1 MILFLSMKCHS
12 YILSLIF
19 KKLFFRLIFK
29 TILFFFH
36 VLMLY
41 IRILQLKWNI
51 EYSTVNLWMS
61 IDVLCARCRNQNA
74 LLFIEAKIMP
84 LFLSTCWMLNRKS
97 NMANYS
103 NGEGYFIHN
112 TGKWFET
119 YLTKINVN
127 KTWPILFYIIKHC
140 ELFLFRITRQLTM
153 LNLVWA

>member
-19 KKLFFRLIFK
+19 YKLFFRLIFK
-29 TILFFFH
+29 TILFFFSCFDVIYKNTSTKMEYRIINCKSLNVNRRVMRKMQKSKRVVIH
-36 VLMLY
+36 RSKDHATFFVYMLNAE
-41 IRILQLKWNI
+41 QKI
-51 EYSTVNLWMS
+51 EYGKLQQLGRV
-61 IDVLCARCRNQNA
+61 C
-74 LLFIEAKIMP
+74 
-84 LFLSTCWMLNRKS
+84 
-97 NMANYS
+97 
-103 NGEGYFIHN
+103 IHN

-153 LNLVWA
+153 LNLV